1 MAFLTPNWVP
11 LKRVCKFPNVLR
23 VYKRAGRGQGS
34 GRTGRRSS
42 VPADT
47 DGLRDR
53 HRYDRLQVSFT
64 AATAILCEVGQETHN
79 LRYGL
84 VVPGSDLGLPAN
96 PSYVFDPGATNGSTT
111 ATITTVSGGVVTT
124 VAGTHHGRDDCAA
137 GTTPVGT
144 LISAVKG
151 FLMTVKIAVQGESLP
166 GTGNPSPPALPA
178 WIRKDL
184 AAPQSDWQ
192 SVQIDITNI
201 PGVRPLR
208 KDGRW
213 VGTPY

>member
-1 MAFLTPNWVP
+1 MAYLTPNWVP

-34 GRTGRRSS
+34 GQGAVLPFQQTLTGF
-42 VPADT
+42 AT
-47 DGLRDR
+47 ATGTTG
-53 HRYDRLQVSFT
+53 QVSFT
-64 AATAILCEVGQETHN
+64 ASTYPVQVGQEVTIS
-79 LRYGL
+79 RTYGGTGSITGYTNPTTYL
-84 VVPGSDLGLPAN
+84 VSV
-96 PSYVFDPGATNGSTT
+96 TNGTTT
-111 ATITTVSGGVVTT
+111 ATLTTTTGGALTT
-124 VAGTHHGRDDCAA
+124 AAGTATGITVVA

-144 LISAVKG
+144 LLSAVGG

-166 GTGNPSPPALPA
+166 GVGNPSPPALPA
-178 WIRKDL
+178 WIRKNPL
-184 AAPQSDWQ
+184 SNFSDWQ
-192 SVQIDITNI
+192 DVQIDITNI

>member
-1 MAFLTPNWVP
+1 MAYLTPNWIP

-34 GRTGRRSS
+34 GQGTVPPFQQTLTGF
-42 VPADT
+42 AT
-47 DGLRDR
+47 AAGTTG
-53 HRYDRLQVSFT
+53 QVSFT
-64 AATAILCEVGQETHN
+64 ASTYPVQVGQEVTLSGVLGGTGTISGYTN
-79 LRYGL
+79 PTTYL
-84 VVPGSDLGLPAN
+84 VGV
-96 PSYVFDPGATNGSTT
+96 TNGSTT
-111 ATITTVSGGVVTT
+111 ATLTTLAGGVVTT
-124 VAGTHHGRDDCAA
+124 TAGTISGITVVA

-144 LISAVKG
+144 LLSAVKG

-178 WIRKDL
+178 WIRKDPGS
-184 AAPQSDWQ
+184 APSDWQ
-192 SVQIDITNI
+192 SVQIDVTNI

>member
-34 GRTGRRSS
+34 GQGAVPPFQQTLTGF
-42 VPADT
+42 AT
-47 DGLRDR
+47 ATGTTG
-53 HRYDRLQVSFT
+53 QVSFT
-64 AATAILCEVGQETHN
+64 AATYPVQVGQELTISGT
-79 LRYGL
+79 LG
-84 VVPGSDLGLPAN
+84 GSGSISGYAN
-96 PSYVFDPGATNGSTT
+96 PTTYLIGATNGSTT

-124 VAGTHHGRDDCAA
+124 VAGTITGATIVA

-178 WIRKDL
+178 WIRKNPL
-184 AAPQSDWQ
+184 SNFSDWQ
-192 SVQIDITNI
+192 DVQIDITNI